1 MIRGSTL
8 RYCAVALLFA
18 TVAAC
23 SSAISGRGQEGLAA
37 AQRLAAYVEPGGAQG
52 AASPQFDLF
61 AHVFERVRRDYV
73 REVDEGAL
81 MAAAV
86 GAAKEVYEQNGVD
99 DAKIVLAV
107 ITGMLETL
115 DPYSV
120 FLDGDEYNAIRDETK
135 GEFGGIGIEVSKGD
149 GFIQV
154 VSPIDG
160 TPGDKA
166 GLEAGDRITHADG
179 FSLAE
184 LTLRE
189 AVKRLRGRVGTRV
202 TLTIDR
208 DGVSPFDSTVT
219 RAIIKIDAVRWRLEG
234 DVGYVRITSF
244 NSHTGRELNKAVA
257 GIRGELGE
265 RLSGLVID
273 LRNNPGGL
281 LDQSIKVSDALLD
294 TGGIV
299 SIRGRKDG
307 LTYSATFGDIA
318 RHLPI
323 AVLVNRGS
331 ASAAEI
337 VAGALKDQ
345 DRAVLIGEKTFGK
358 GSVQTIIP
366 MEGKQAL
373 KLTTALYY
381 TPSGKTVD
389 GGITPHIVVE
399 MDDELDGDEQLLRA
413 LAELRRLASG

>member
-1 MIRGSTL
+1 MIGASML
-8 RYCAVALLFA
+8 RYCAVALLIA

-23 SSAISGRGQEGLAA
+23 SSAMSGRGQEGRIA
-37 AQRLAAYVEPGGAQG
+37 AQRLAANVELGGTSDTT
-52 AASPQFDLF
+52 SPRFELF
-61 AHVFERVRRDYV
+61 AHVFDRVRRDYV
-73 REVDEGAL
+73 REVDEDAL
-81 MAAAV
+81 IAAAV
-86 GAAKEVYEQNGVD
+86 VAAKEAYDEEGAD
-99 DAKIVLAV
+99 DAKIVLAA

-115 DPYSV
+115 DQYSV
-120 FLDGDEYNAIRDETK
+120 FLNGDEYNAIREETK

-149 GFIQV
+149 GFILV

-160 TPGDKA
+160 TPGQKA

-179 FSLAE
+179 FSLAKFS
-184 LTLRE
+184 LRK
-189 AVKRLRGRVGTRV
+189 AVQRLRGRVGTRV

-208 DGVSPFDSTVT
+208 DGVAPFETTVT
-219 RAIIKIDAVRWRLEG
+219 RAVIKIEAVRWRLEG
-234 DVGYVRITSF
+234 EVGYVRITSF

-257 GIRGELGE
+257 AIRKDLGD
-265 RLSGLVID
+265 RLAGLVID

-294 TGGIV
+294 RGGIV
-299 SIRGRKDG
+299 STRGRKIG
-307 LTYSATFGDIA
+307 HTYSATFGDIA

-323 AVLVNRGS
+323 AVLVNHGS

-345 DRAVLIGEKTFGK
+345 DRALLIGEKTFGK

-389 GGITPHIVVE
+389 GGITPHIIVE

-413 LAELRRLASG
+413 LAEVRRLASS